1 MFQILSLS
9 GGGYLGL
16 YAAAL
21 LAEIEHET
29 GVAIATRFNLLAG
42 TSIGGIV
49 ALGLAAEVPAARI
62 QSSFEVHGQ
71 RIFGKSPPPRSIWS
85 TFKDLACRS
94 WRAKHDSGALRE
106 TIEDIVGA
114 DTRLGDLKHPV
125 IVPAVNLSTG
135 RPQLFKTP
143 HHEKFRLD
151 LHLKIADVAMATSAA
166 PTYFPLAEVGGAL
179 YTDGGVFANSPDL
192 LALHEALRFF
202 GEQENDVYVL
212 SVGTT
217 TSQFSFAHSSARSL
231 GIAQWFH
238 NARLLNVIIASQQ
251 RSTDFMMRHRLG
263 DRYLRLDA
271 EQSKEQERVLG
282 LDVATCDAQRTIK
295 AVARGTFQDAIN
307 HDVLRSM
314 LCHEA
319 PPPKFFHSPQ
329 NNGG

>member
-16 YAAAL
+16 YSVSL
-21 LAEIEHET
+21 LAEIEREA
-29 GVAIATRFNLLAG
+29 GKAIATRFNLLAG

-62 QSSFEVHGQ
+62 KSSFEEHGQ
-71 RIFGKSPPPRSIWS
+71 RIFGNSSPPRSLWS
-85 TFKDLACRS
+85 TFKDLAFRF
-94 WRAKHDSGALRE
+94 WRAKHDAGALRA

-143 HHEKFRLD
+143 HHEDFRLD
-151 LHLKIADVAMATSAA
+151 LELKIADVAMATSAA
-166 PTYFPLAEVGGAL
+166 PTYFPLAEVNGSL
-179 YTDGGVFANSPDL
+179 YTDGGLFANSPDL

-202 GEQENDVYVL
+202 RQDENDVYVL

-231 GIAQWFH
+231 GIAQWFR

-251 RSTDFMMRHRLG
+251 RSTDFMMQEARRHGIAPVPRSHPAYRYMRDA
-263 DRYLRLDA
+263 DRDGVVC
-271 EQSKEQERVLG
+271 E
-282 LDVATCDAQRTIK
+282 
-295 AVARGTFQDAIN
+295 
-307 HDVLRSM
+307 
-314 LCHEA
+314 
-319 PPPKFFHSPQ
+319 
-329 NNGG
+329 